1 MRQIDMEGIGH
12 FVHSNGDETLNIVV
26 RVALTEDIDT
36 ASMQTALEKAAL
48 RYPNFHSVLA
58 SDGKGLAYEF
68 SDEKPVLQIGE
79 EKRKLG
85 SSELN
90 GFPYCVSC
98 DGNILKLSVHHGIT
112 DGYGVT
118 EFVKTLLYYYLKECG
133 KPVTADGDIRLL
145 ESEYDAAAEDELS
158 YLKYYD
164 RSISSERPQTG
175 DVKLFALPVEY
186 WDEAGRYEFKRF
198 KLSMSAEQTAD
209 YARRCGSSVTGLI
222 NAIVCKA
229 FQTAYDLEGKL
240 LINSVTSN
248 FRRLMPS
255 VSMHNFSGWLL
266 TFYTPEMQG
275 LPLAQTAAVMKGMI
289 SQNNTTQNALRIIS
303 ERSEIG
309 LQQRE
314 MPIEEIFAD
323 KPDCMIEKRAVRQ
336 SLGSLVT
343 NVGPLEITESM
354 KPWVGDMELYIP
366 ALTSPI
372 VFGVNSVGDALT
384 VSVVQSFED
393 DDIVRAF
400 CKVCGENGLDVT
412 CADMGI
418 ERFDVLEREAVKMI

>member
-12 FVHSNGDETLNIVV
+12 FVHSNGNETLNIVV

-68 SDEKPVLQIGE
+68 SDEKPVLQIGD

-98 DGNILKLSVHHGIT
+98 GGKMLKLSVHHGIT

-275 LPLAQTAAVMKGMI
+275 LSLAQTAAVMKGMI

-309 LQQRE
+309 LKQRE
-314 MPIEEIFAD
+314 MPLDEIFAD

-336 SLGSLVT
+336 SLGFLVT

-366 ALTSPI
+366 ALTSPF

-384 VSVVQSFED
+384 VSVIQSFED
-393 DDIVRAF
+393 DDIVKAF

-418 ERFDVLEREAVKMI
+418 ERFDVLERGAVKLI

>member
-36 ASMQTALEKAAL
+36 ALMQTALEKAAL

-58 SDGKGLAYEF
+58 SDGKGLVYEF
-68 SDEKPVLQIGE
+68 SDEKPVLQIGD

-98 DGNILKLSVHHGIT
+98 DGKMLKLSVHHGIT

-158 YLKYYD
+158 YLNNYD
-164 RSISSERPQTG
+164 RSVSSERPQTG

-309 LQQRE
+309 LKQRE
-314 MPIEEIFAD
+314 MPLDEIFAD

-336 SLGSLVT
+336 SLGFLVT